1 MKLILILIISSFG
14 CTLISHAQ
22 TSTWK
27 LYLNKKQ
34 VAQGTVTQR
43 SDSTIIVL
51 KKSRLSRS
59 KLLRIDYMESVVPKG
74 WNRSFAFYD
83 GDKEIAH
90 FKFGS
95 SSGMFGIPLKQT
107 QLLKAGGKIISLYT
121 YSEPLDEKL
130 ASAIRI
136 RRILICRLKIE

>member
-1 MKLILILIISSFG
+1 MKFILILLFASFG
-14 CTLISHAQ
+14 CGLMAHAQ
-22 TSTWK
+22 TSAWK
-27 LYLNKKQ
+27 IYLDKKQ
-34 VAQGTVTQR
+34 VAEGSVTQHP
-43 SDSTIIVL
+43 DSPIIVL

-59 KLLRIDYMESVVPKG
+59 KMLRIDYQESVIPKG
-74 WNRSFAFYD
+74 WNRSFVFYD
-83 GDKEIAH
+83 GDEEISR

-95 SSGMFGIPLKQT
+95 SSGMFGIPLKQS
-107 QLLKAGGKIISLYT
+107 QLLKAGRKIISLYT